1 MKRAIALILL
11 LAMLFSFTSCKGLG
25 AIGDISKAVAGLQ
38 GLAADMEKYEKM
50 AEKLTNFKIV
60 IETTNNDGSKEQFTE
75 MRCDKGHMF
84 MGNDYIYFTD
94 VDAKKTYTLVPS
106 EKSGYVMEYSGD
118 DSSSFGSFTYGFLFF
133 ASAYRFIGAEKGGSE
148 KINGRKATYYTAA
161 IDNES
166 IKFWV
171 DEEYGITV
179 KYNKTTKY
187 EDGTEYKESMEVTEF
202 KTGSVKVSDMVNVKD
217 YEITDFNNF
226 ADGWGD

>member
-1 MKRAIALILL
+1 MKRVIAFILL

-25 AIGDISKAVAGLQ
+25 AIGELSKTVAGLQ
-38 GLAADMEKYEKM
+38 GLAADIEKYEKM

-84 MGNDYIYFTD
+84 MGGGYIYFTD
-94 VDAKKTYTLVPS
+94 VDAKKSYNLNPS
-106 EKSGYVMEYSGD
+106 EKSGYVMEYTGD
-118 DSSSFGSFTYGFLFF
+118 NTETFGSYTYGFLFF

-148 KINGRKATYYTAA
+148 KVNNRKATYYTASV
-161 IDNES
+161 DNET

-179 KYNKTTKY
+179 KYTKITKND
-187 EDGTEYKESMEVTEF
+187 DGTEHKESMEVTEF
-202 KTGSVKVSDMVNVKD
+202 KTGSVKLSDMVNVND
-217 YEITDFNNF
+217 YEIIDFNNF